1 MKSMP
6 DEKTP
11 GNDRLA
17 KEVNEIFWKGLKTRH
32 IFTKIYE
39 KQFFLKGTQLQKYLR
54 RKTKTK
60 DLSKPTDI
68 KST

>member
-1 MKSMP
+1 MP

-17 KEVNEIFWKGLKTRH
+17 KEVNEIFWKELKTRH

-39 KQFFLKGTQLQKYLR
+39 KQFFLKDTQLRKYLR

-60 DLSKPTDI
+60 DLSKPAEI